1 MRLKCVDGN
10 ERKFEFIR
18 EKLIRLGFDPNL
30 LDRDENLVSTSLP
43 PGTGFT
49 KALELARN
57 GINLPSH
64 IFHYSRRSKKINP
77 ISTEFDTLLKS
88 NEYLAFLPS
97 IETEKETSLAGKM
110 DPFTFIARLVTKI
123 FRFGRDNQQKSIF
136 QTQIFGENLDQFKF
150 NHGYK
155 ITAHQWVEQAQDY
168 FVLIKDE
175 NDQVLVIHPS
185 LLCNTNKV
193 MINTLG

>member
-1 MRLKCVDGN
+1 M
-10 ERKFEFIR
+10 
-18 EKLIRLGFDPNL
+18 IRLGFDPNL

-49 KALELARN
+49 KALELARS
-57 GINLPSH
+57 GINLPSY